1 MSVRLCLCL
10 CLCQRLCLCAPVCRW
25 VCPCVLPVYVCVCG
39 RSPDSRRCR
48 LCVRTTRD
56 TEMLRDVPRT
66 DSYRRALMLNHAY
79 VRGRRVLDVGAGT
92 GVLSM
97 FAASAGAAAVYAVEN
112 SAFVSEAREIVA
124 ANGFSDVVSVIR
136 GRAEEVELPG
146 RVDVIVSEWMGYGL
160 LFESMLVSVI
170 ACRDKWLAPG
180 GVMMPS
186 HASLFVVRPWWR
198 RVWRRRWLFFAAR
211 GGVLCVRV
219 CVCVCVCDEV
229 MGE

>member
-1 MSVRLCLCL
+1 
-10 CLCQRLCLCAPVCRW
+10 
-25 VCPCVLPVYVCVCG
+25 
-39 RSPDSRRCR
+39 
-48 LCVRTTRD
+48 
-56 TEMLRDVPRT
+56 MLRDVPRT

-146 RVDVIVSEWMGYGL
+146 RVDVGRHYVLTGGAGTVTLGSGL
-160 LFESMLVSVI
+160 
-170 ACRDKWLAPG
+170 
-180 GVMMPS
+180 
-186 HASLFVVRPWWR
+186 
-198 RVWRRRWLFFAAR
+198 
-211 GGVLCVRV
+211 
-219 CVCVCVCDEV
+219 
-229 MGE
+229 